1 MVYRLVPD
9 KACGNISKWAW
20 VQTVKL
26 AISEAVCGKKKSNK
40 KEMSLFVHMYVA
52 AGLLV
57 LCQSY
62 GDPVFGPFPWNLKLA
77 SSIPKP

>member
-1 MVYRLVPD
+1 M
-9 KACGNISKWAW
+9 
-20 VQTVKL
+20 QTVKL

-62 GDPVFGPFPWNLKLA
+62 GDPVFGPFP
-77 SSIPKP
+77 

>member
-9 KACGNISKWAW
+9 KACWSISKWAW

-26 AISEAVCGKKKSNK
+26 AISEAVREKKNQIKT
-40 KEMSLFVHMYVA
+40 EMSLFVHTYVA
-52 AGLLV
+52 TGLFV

-62 GDPVFGPFPWNLKLA
+62 GDPVLGPFPWNPKLA
-77 SSIPKP
+77 SLIPKP

>member
-1 MVYRLVPD
+1 MR
-9 KACGNISKWAW
+9 
-20 VQTVKL
+20 TVKL
-26 AISEAVCGKKKSNK
+26 AISEAVHEKKSNK

-52 AGLLV
+52 KGLFV